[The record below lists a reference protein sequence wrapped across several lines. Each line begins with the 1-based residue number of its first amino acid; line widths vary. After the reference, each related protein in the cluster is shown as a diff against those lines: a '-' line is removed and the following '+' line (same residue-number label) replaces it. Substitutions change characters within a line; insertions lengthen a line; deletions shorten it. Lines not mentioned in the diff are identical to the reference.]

1 MDIALVS
8 DGKVAYLQRDKNCPF
23 PANFTDSPLFSP
35 RVFDLEFVC
44 SFVYEGLKILGARH
58 WGLEGFRRGT
68 STTSF
73 EYIIKPFFSL
83 CGPLKACLVIE
94 TSPLILSLLSRLETC
109 SSIRMSFG
117 WSVWYDSL
125 KLGQF
130 YGTHEIK
137 KLPAV
142 SIWLFCSVG
151 QCSRVVYFHPKQI
164 KTPNSCDNSCPS

>member
-1 MDIALVS
+1 M
-8 DGKVAYLQRDKNCPF
+8 RDCSWDSPKQSCFGTSWTLHLSVMERSPSCKETKIVLF

-117 WSVWYDSL
+117 
-125 KLGQF
+125 
-130 YGTHEIK
+130 
-137 KLPAV
+137 
-142 SIWLFCSVG
+142 
-151 QCSRVVYFHPKQI
+151 
-164 KTPNSCDNSCPS
+164 